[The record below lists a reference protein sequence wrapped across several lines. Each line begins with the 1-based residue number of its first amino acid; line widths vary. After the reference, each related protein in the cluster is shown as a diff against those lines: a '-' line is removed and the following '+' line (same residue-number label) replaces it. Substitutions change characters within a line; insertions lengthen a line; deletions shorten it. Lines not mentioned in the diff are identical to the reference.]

1 MQTAISS
8 RPSLTARGS
17 RWMASFTVSVI
28 TPSSSAAVVDGA
40 PIGASG
46 LESGRCGGNA
56 NCELLPHLL
65 DRQPS
70 TGWRGARAKG
80 SRRASVQMFSS
91 VPTARPRIAGLHA
104 ALAKMP
110 LKRLVRPRQE
120 NAAGAPKKGVAEP
133 GEEAA
138 ARQAVRDLDALPQF
152 FESVAFLDP
161 EHPTNPRPPSKAG
174 KPIEIDDHALT
185 REFRPL
191 RSTRRVERKST
202 RLNSST

>member
-1 MQTAISS
+1 MTHSFPPRRSS
-8 RPSLTARGS
+8 DL
-17 RWMASFTVSVI
+17 
-28 TPSSSAAVVDGA
+28 
-40 PIGASG
+40 
-46 LESGRCGGNA
+46 GGGKS
-56 NCELLPHLL
+56 NCDLLPHLL

-80 SRRASVQMFSS
+80 SRRSSVQMFSS

-120 NAAGAPKKGVAEP
+120 NATGAPKNGVAEP

-152 FESVAFLDP
+152 YEDSEA
-161 EHPTNPRPPSKAG
+161 N
-174 KPIEIDDHALT
+174 
-185 REFRPL
+185 
-191 RSTRRVERKST
+191 
-202 RLNSST
+202 